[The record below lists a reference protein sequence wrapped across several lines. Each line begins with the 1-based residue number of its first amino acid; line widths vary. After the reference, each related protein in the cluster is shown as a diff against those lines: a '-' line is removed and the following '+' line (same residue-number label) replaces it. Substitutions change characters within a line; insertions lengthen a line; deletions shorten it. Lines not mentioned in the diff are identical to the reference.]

1 MANLFDYAAAGKNY
15 DPAAP
20 LAARMRP
27 QNLDEFIGQ
36 EEILGPGKLLRK
48 AIETDNLSSIILYG
62 PPGSGKTSL
71 AEVISRRSQAEF
83 VKLNSVT
90 SGVKDLRQ
98 IIQQARDQRL
108 YYGKKT
114 ILFIDEIHHLNKSQ
128 QDVLLPAVEE
138 GIVILIGAT
147 TENPYFEVNSALLSR
162 SRIFRLRQ
170 LTTPEIKLAMQR
182 ALKDPERGLGQYS
195 VDITEEALDHLAT
208 TANGDIRTALS
219 ALEFAVMTTV
229 PEQGVRTITP
239 AVAEDAIQQRLLRYD
254 RGDQHYDVISAFIK
268 SVRGSDPN
276 AAIYWLALMLQSGE
290 DPRFIIRRLIIL
302 ASEDIGLADPQ
313 AMLIAQAAA
322 NAFEWIGMP
331 EGRIPLAEATIY
343 LSLAPKSNSAYLA
356 IEQALADVKN
366 QPTGLVPIHLRDAS
380 YRGAKE
386 LGHGKGYQYPHDYP
400 GHCVKQQYLP
410 DSLKNRRYYNPS
422 DQGWEKTHGDGSPVK
437 THGDGSPVSP

>member
-1 MANLFDYAAAGKNY
+1 
-15 DPAAP
+15 
-20 LAARMRP
+20 
-27 QNLDEFIGQ
+27 
-36 EEILGPGKLLRK
+36 
-48 AIETDNLSSIILYG
+48 
-62 PPGSGKTSL
+62 
-71 AEVISRRSQAEF
+71 
-83 VKLNSVT
+83 
-90 SGVKDLRQ
+90 
-98 IIQQARDQRL
+98 
-108 YYGKKT
+108 
-114 ILFIDEIHHLNKSQ
+114 
-128 QDVLLPAVEE
+128 
-138 GIVILIGAT
+138 
-147 TENPYFEVNSALLSR
+147 
-162 SRIFRLRQ
+162 
-170 LTTPEIKLAMQR
+170 MQR

>member
-1 MANLFDYAAAGKNY
+1 MPNLFDYAAANQNY
-15 DPAAP
+15 DPATP

-27 QNLDEFIGQ
+27 QTLDEFIGQ
-36 EEILGPGKLLRK
+36 EEILGPGKLLRQ
-48 AIETDNLSSIILYG
+48 AIETDNLSSLILYG

-108 YYGKKT
+108 YYRKKT

-138 GIVILIGAT
+138 GMVILIGAT

-170 LTTPEIKLAMQR
+170 LTTAEIKLALER
-182 ALKDPERGLGQYS
+182 ALQDSERGLGQYT
-195 VDITEEALDHLAT
+195 VEFTEEAMHHLAA

-219 ALEFAVMTTV
+219 ALELAVMTT
-229 PEQGVRTITP
+229 PPRQGVRTITP
-239 AVAEDAIQQRLLRYD
+239 AIAEDAAGQRLLRYD
-254 RGDQHYDVISAFIK
+254 RNGDQHYDVVSAFIK

-276 AAIYWLALMLQSGE
+276 AAIYWLALMLHSGE

-302 ASEDIGLADPQ
+302 AAEDIGLADPQ
-313 AMLIAQAAA
+313 AMLIVQAAA
-322 NAFEWIGMP
+322 NAFEWVGMP

-343 LSLAPKSNSAYLA
+343 LSLAPKSNRAYLA
-356 IEQALADVKN
+356 IEKALADVKN
-366 QPTGLVPIHLRDAS
+366 ETTGQVPIHLRDSS
-380 YRGAKE
+380 YRGAQQ
-386 LGHGKGYQYPHDYP
+386 LGNGKGYRYPHDYP

-410 DSLKNRRYYNPS
+410 DSLKDRLYYDPS
-422 DQGWEKTHGDGSPVK
+422 DQGWEKQIHGLPDRSRE
-437 THGDGSPVSP
+437 